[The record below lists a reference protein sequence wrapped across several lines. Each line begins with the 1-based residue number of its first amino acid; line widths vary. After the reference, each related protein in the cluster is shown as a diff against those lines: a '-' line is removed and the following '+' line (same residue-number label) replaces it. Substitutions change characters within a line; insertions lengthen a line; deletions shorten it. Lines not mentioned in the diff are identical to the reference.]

1 MFSDLSWFI
10 FPSPVGEQDWGE
22 EEDLPTL
29 QNDSA
34 KTSNG
39 RYLRVLPSDIVL
51 FFSALT
57 PPPSTRRFGKLKKK

>member
-1 MFSDLSWFI
+1 MFSDLSWFT

-34 KTSNG
+34 KKRLTAAICV
-39 RYLRVLPSDIVL
+39 YLLGYRLIL
-51 FFSALT
+51 L
-57 PPPSTRRFGKLKKK
+57 STDTAAFYTTLR

>member
-1 MFSDLSWFI
+1 MFSDLSWFT

-39 RYLRVLPSDIVL
+39 RYLRVPLRIS
-51 FFSALT
+51 SY
-57 PPPSTRRFGKLKKK
+57 SSQH

>member
-1 MFSDLSWFI
+1 MFSDLSWFT

-39 RYLRVLPSDIVL
+39 RYLRV
-51 FFSALT
+51 
-57 PPPSTRRFGKLKKK
+57 PPRISSYSSQH